1 MESFSHQLTWT
12 KLMQSSLR
20 NKMAK
25 KKEVSESDNKKMLE
39 KINLEYAE
47 GRLSKI
53 EFDMWMAVYRR
64 RATNKVRK

>member
-1 MESFSHQLTWT
+1 
-12 KLMQSSLR
+12 
-20 NKMAK
+20 MAK

>member
-1 MESFSHQLTWT
+1 
-12 KLMQSSLR
+12 
-20 NKMAK
+20 MAK

-64 RATNKVRK
+64 QKADKESKIRTTGKQKRR